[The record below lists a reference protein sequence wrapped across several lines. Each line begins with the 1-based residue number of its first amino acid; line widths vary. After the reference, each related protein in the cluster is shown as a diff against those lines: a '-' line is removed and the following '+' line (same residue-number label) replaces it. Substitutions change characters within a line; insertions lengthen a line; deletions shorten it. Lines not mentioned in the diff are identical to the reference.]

1 MAYCIPYPLS
11 RLTRLI
17 DEVGENEFVEVSTLG
32 KSIGHIR
39 IPLISITDGNEILK
53 KLVIITA
60 RVHPG

>member
-11 RLTRLI
+11 RLNSLI
-17 DEVGENEFVEVSTLG
+17 REIKEKEFVEITTLG
-32 KSIGHIR
+32 KSAGNIK
-39 IPLISITDGNEILK
+39 IPLISITDGSEIIK